1 MEETFR
7 SLHFID
13 SILLFNFILTW
24 PTSFYYFIPVL
35 HFIWRSV
42 IWYTLQIKWLILYEM
57 QHWAKRVHWVKR
69 TQFWMLTWDALL
81 DLLPP
86 LQLKKLEK
94 HPLRIVTFSKVT
106 SRTLQKPATL
116 LKITHPFSLDTE
128 TF

>member
-24 PTSFYYFIPVL
+24 PTSYYFISVL

-42 IWYTLQIKWLILYEM
+42 IWCTLQIKWLILCEM
-57 QHWAKRVHWVKR
+57 QHWAKRVQWFKR
-69 TQFWMLTWDALL
+69 TQFWMLIWDALL
-81 DLLPP
+81 DLLPL

-94 HPLRIVTFSKVT
+94 HPLRIGTFSKVK

-116 LKITHPFSLDTE
+116 LKITHPFPLDTE